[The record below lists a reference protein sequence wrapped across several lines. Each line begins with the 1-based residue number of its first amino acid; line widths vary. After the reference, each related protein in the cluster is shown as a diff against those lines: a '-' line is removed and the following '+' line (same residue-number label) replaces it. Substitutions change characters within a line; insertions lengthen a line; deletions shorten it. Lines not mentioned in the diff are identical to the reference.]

1 VNQQGRGGGY
11 YFSDILGL
19 MNFYCRGADLPSN
32 MGRDSS
38 SAITGKRSRVVEDEI
53 YYDNYHVHKRYLTEV
68 MASSLNGLKVG
79 ESESC
84 TQRAS
89 PPLPENMV
97 SPAQTEAGALSRS
110 ASSFPSHGD
119 ELSTLDS
126 PMSEDS
132 DDSVGYRMGVASEL
146 SPYMPVSCTEATSS
160 HVSIRRSQ
168 RPSYSTS
175 SYSSEMAPWQQTPP
189 PYTPSLPLPCS
200 SQSRVKIPDGEGR
213 LPPSPNDPTQSADL
227 RRAALMR
234 SVQIRAQSP
243 VIPGSSVV
251 TSDKSS
257 GKEGEGLEEGG
268 DQSSPNPPEQTGCSS
283 DDLARASQTLFPSGG
298 TRTSNHVLSLLL
310 DDTIAVATSLPSI
323 SQEQEVEKVS
333 RPSRFEEENSHQK
346 NARGYS
352 KHVRAPSRDGSS
364 SDTES
369 SLSWRPSSPVCKKS
383 CKKLKPF

>member
-1 VNQQGRGGGY
+1 MVV
-11 YFSDILGL
+11 FFLL
-19 MNFYCRGADLPSN
+19 LPSLDVN
-32 MGRDSS
+32 G
-38 SAITGKRSRVVEDEI
+38 
-53 YYDNYHVHKRYLTEV
+53 
-68 MASSLNGLKVG
+68 SLWL
-79 ESESC
+79 
-84 TQRAS
+84 S
-89 PPLPENMV
+89 PHICPYISMC
-97 SPAQTEAGALSRS
+97 R
-110 ASSFPSHGD
+110 D

-160 HVSIRRSQ
+160 HVSLRRSQ

-200 SQSRVKIPDGEGR
+200 SQSRAKIPDGEGR
-213 LPPSPNDPTQSADL
+213 LPPSPNDPAQSADL

-323 SQEQEVEKVS
+323 TQEQEVEKVS